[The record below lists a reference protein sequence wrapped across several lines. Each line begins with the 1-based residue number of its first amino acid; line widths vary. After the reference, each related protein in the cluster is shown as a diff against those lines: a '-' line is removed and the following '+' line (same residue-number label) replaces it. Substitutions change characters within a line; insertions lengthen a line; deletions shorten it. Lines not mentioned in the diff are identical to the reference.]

1 MTCSACGDG
10 PKKKDHSFTKAVVE
24 INNPETLVLF
34 RKVVIP
40 ASMGDDTAVPPV
52 IGKYHNVLL
61 YYEANSKSYLYSSDG
76 IPTLISSGNLNFDYS
91 TSEINTNTKWIDGK
105 AIYKKTINFGELPPR
120 EHTKNV
126 AHGIENLGW
135 VIKVD
140 SFYKNL
146 QDNHFYPLP
155 FATGISYITFS
166 IRPTVITVSSYRDGS
181 ENSDAYFTI
190 YYTKSS

>member
-10 PKKKDHSFTKAVVE
+10 PKKKDNSFTKAVVE

-40 ASMGDDTAVPPV
+40 ASMGDDTTVPPV

-61 YYEANSKSYLYSSDG
+61 NYEANNRLYLYSSDG
-76 IPTLISSGNLNFDYS
+76 IPTLISSGDSNFDYS
-91 TSEINTNTKWIDGK
+91 TSETNTNTKWIDGR
-105 AIYKKTINFGELPPR
+105 AIYKKTFHFGSLPAR
-120 EHTKNV
+120 GQTKTLI
-126 AHGIENLGW
+126 HGITNLES

-155 FATGISYITFS
+155 FATGDSYITFDIS
-166 IRPTVITVSSYRDGS
+166 LTVIAVSSYRDGS

-190 YYTKSS
+190 YYTKS